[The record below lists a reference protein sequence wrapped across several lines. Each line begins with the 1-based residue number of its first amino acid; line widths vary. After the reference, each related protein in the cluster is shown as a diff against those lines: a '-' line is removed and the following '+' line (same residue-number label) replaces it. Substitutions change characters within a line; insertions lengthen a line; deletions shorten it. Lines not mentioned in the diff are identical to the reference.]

1 MRIKNNGQKIVH
13 VGSVMILPEQVQEV
27 PGEITPP
34 LAALI
39 EHGVLSVE
47 GTELPSESKA
57 ADKPARSRKPA
68 EGD

>member
-47 GTELPSESKA
+47 GTEPSSEPKA
-57 ADKPARSRKPA
+57 PDKASRTRKPA
-68 EGD
+68 EAD

>member
-34 LAALI
+34 LAAR
-39 EHGVLSVE
+39 
-47 GTELPSESKA
+47 SE
-57 ADKPARSRKPA
+57 
-68 EGD
+68 